1 MASDAKLAELVREI
15 ARRALAAKLRLVTA
29 ESCTGG
35 WIAKVFT
42 DLADSSHW
50 FERGYVTYSNEA
62 KLQNLGVSKETLVAH
77 GAVSEAVVREMALGA
92 LRATGAD
99 VAVAVS
105 GIAGPSGGTPEKP
118 VGTVW
123 FAVAH
128 RNAAGSAPAPGAA
141 AARAHPAGS
150 PSTADT
156 SDRALRECAAVCRYQ
171 LFPGDRE
178 AVRRSS
184 VHYALELLLEHALP
198 KPP

>member
-1 MASDAKLAELVREI
+1 M
-15 ARRALAAKLRLVTA
+15 VTA

-35 WIAKVFT
+35 WIAKVMT

-62 KLQNLGVSKETLVAH
+62 KMHDLGVSKETLAAH
-77 GAVSEAVVREMALGA
+77 GAVSEQTVREMAVGA

-99 VAVAVS
+99 VAIAVS
-105 GIAGPSGGTPEKP
+105 GIAGPSGGTPGKP

-123 FAVAH
+123 FAAAH
-128 RNAAGSAPAPGAA
+128 WF
-141 AARAHPAGS
+141 
-150 PSTADT
+150 TANT
-156 SDRALRECAAVCRYQ
+156 VETTRRE

-184 VHYALELLLEHALP
+184 VEYALELLLQHSLP
-198 KPP
+198 KSP

>member
-1 MASDAKLAELVREI
+1 MARDDILELVKEI
-15 ARRALAAKLRLVTA
+15 ARRALAAKLHIVTA

-42 DLADSSHW
+42 DLAESSHW

-62 KLQNLGVSKETLVAH
+62 KMQDIGVSKETLAGH
-77 GAVSEAVVREMALGA
+77 GAVSEATVREMALGA

-105 GIAGPSGGTPEKP
+105 GIAGPSGGTPDKP

-123 FAVAH
+123 FAVA
-128 RNAAGSAPAPGAA
+128 RGSDGAVLHSS
-141 AARAHPAGS
+141 R
-150 PSTADT
+150 
-156 SDRALRECAAVCRYQ
+156 Q
-171 LFPGDRE
+171 IFPGDRE

-184 VHYALELLLEHALP
+184 VQYALELLLKHALP
-198 KPP
+198 KAS

>member
-1 MASDAKLAELVREI
+1 MASDAKLAEMVEEI
-15 ARRALAAKLRLVTA
+15 ARRALAAKMHLVTA

-42 DLADSSHW
+42 DLAESSHW

-62 KLQNLGVSKETLVAH
+62 KMQDLGVSKQTLASH
-77 GAVSEAVVREMALGA
+77 GAVSEATVREMALGA

-123 FAVAH
+123 FAVAR
-128 RNAAGSAPAPGAA
+128 RNAAGAQPT
-141 AARAHPAGS
+141 AGS
-150 PSTADT
+150 PVAE
-156 SDRALRECAAVCRYQ
+156 AVAVCRHQ

-178 AVRRSS
+178 AVRRAS
-184 VHYALELLLEHALP
+184 VHYALELLLEH
-198 KPP
+198 